1 MEFLKTLFEKGA
13 LTWER
18 FQQAAKD
25 AKFEVVNAAGGAYV
39 PKADLQHTMDA
50 RRLRTACQK
59 LVMVGQFF
67 VSPAAFLGWQPL
79 EVLKG

>member
-13 LTWER
+13 LTWEQ

-39 PKADLQHTMDA
+39 PKAV
-50 RRLRTACQK
+50 LRGAIR
-59 LVMVGQFF
+59 
-67 VSPAAFLGWQPL
+67 
-79 EVLKG
+79 